1 MSRLVTYN
9 FAKPPSPAIGEAVAN
24 AANEDPKKADDGKT
38 DAYIQRVAK
47 FIPVE
52 IVGFFVFV
60 NALLKG
66 EVESGAI
73 ELIGGDQD
81 AGTVSDLLAEAAE
94 TAQLAGFISVS
105 AVSWIAVGLCIVLI
119 PIYLWFSRD
128 ESEEGEWP
136 VLTIVMALLAFPVW
150 AYAVEAVAFRPY
162 YDGTLA
168 AIALAIFTVISGA
181 VSPALIEKL
190 RGAAAG

>member
-1 MSRLVTYN
+1 MSRLVTYKT
-9 FAKPPSPAIGEAVAN
+9 ARPPAPAIGEAVAN
-24 AANEDPKKADDGKT
+24 AAEDDANKATEEKS

-66 EVESGAI
+66 EVDKEALLLGSV
-73 ELIGGDQD
+73 GDQSNATISD
-81 AGTVSDLLAEAAE
+81 ALAQAAAS
-94 TAQLAGFISVS
+94 TQLAGIISVS

-119 PIYLWFSRD
+119 PVYLWLSRD
-128 ESEEGEWP
+128 ESEGGEWP
-136 VLTIVMALLAFPVW
+136 VLTIFMALLAFPVW
-150 AYAVEAVAFRPY
+150 AYAVEAVAFRSY

-168 AIALAIFTVISGA
+168 AIAWQF
-181 VSPALIEKL
+181 SPSSVVPFHQP
-190 RGAAAG
+190 